1 MSHIHHHH
9 RLFNTIIKF
18 LWEESINGIKAHRID
33 FNGGGFYS
41 PHTPEETLATLDYA
55 VKNLILHDGEQLSVW
70 ACLPEVRDS
79 WVKYHKILIGR
90 WVLETQNIN
99 ENNYSIDGIKKS
111 IQSKEEDDASYLDRI
126 RNPKPIDPKLLS
138 FFKSTS

>member
-9 RLFNTIIKF
+9 RLFNVVIKF
-18 LWEESINGIKAHRID
+18 LWGESVNGIKAHRID

-55 VKNLILHDGEQLSVW
+55 VKNLILHDGEPLSVW

>member
-9 RLFNTIIKF
+9 RLFNTVIKF
-18 LWEESINGIKAHRID
+18 LWGESIDGIKAHRID
-33 FNGGGFYS
+33 FNGGGFYG

-55 VKNLILHDGEQLSVW
+55 VENLILHDGEPLCVW